1 MPKNHPN
8 KHYFKKLDQSARGI
22 QRLGDDKVSKR
33 DDTRVTKCTKLLRQ
47 SYQELSNKID
57 MKIRSLTEMHSELSS
72 LDDIIVK
79 CSNESEHTERTFK
92 EVSRPAR
99 ADKTLLEER
108 RERLKLSH
116 TELRRAER
124 MLKENGEKTVLRVLN
139 RCGDENGRQI
149 RDRLATCERTVE
161 HTMERVEKEDR
172 KLSKMISLLSDFEI
186 QAEYLENEIQN
197 HQNLK
202 GAESKLGQLRESAS
216 YLLDSG
222 NFSDHSPVTLRLD
235 RINRMLTSAAEQNRA
250 RQNQL
255 EKEKEREAEREN
267 QFELLKN
274 EINSLE
280 VIQIKRLSQLPQILR
295 DLDGQIS
302 SWENLEPKLEYLE
315 SLNESKSSE
324 PVCGSLRRRSR
335 KHRTS
340 TLPRNVRSSSASGVM
355 GVEGLRLK
363 YESIGDRIIN
373 TRNYGQILLEQM
385 EIWQSSFFKAN
396 NFIKDLK
403 QNGSNALIN
412 ATSEVGEAVRA
423 GNAVIQTSK
432 TKLDYEPSDL
442 GTIIDEIEKLKN
454 SFNAA
459 QKFIFE
465 NKQTEDNEHKKKQQF
480 RAKLESLS
488 SWLQDQ
494 WNLIS
499 HLGKISADPVVL
511 EQQMIQAR

>member
-1 MPKNHPN
+1 M
-8 KHYFKKLDQSARGI
+8 DQSARGI
-22 QRLGDDKVSKR
+22 QRLGEDKVSKR
-33 DDTRVTKCTKLLRQ
+33 DDARVTKCTKQLRQ
-47 SYQELSNKID
+47 TYQELSNKID
-57 MKIRSLTEMHSELSS
+57 MKIRSLTEMHAELTS
-72 LDDIIVK
+72 LNSIIGK
-79 CSNESEHTERTFK
+79 CSSESEHTERVFK

-116 TELRRAER
+116 SELKRSER
-124 MLKENGEKTVLRVLN
+124 VLKENGEKTVLRVLN

-149 RDRLATCERTVE
+149 RERLATCERTVE

-172 KLSKMISLLSDFEI
+172 KLSKMISLLGDFEV

-202 GAESKLGQLRESAS
+202 GAESKLAQLRESAS

-250 RQNQL
+250 RQHQL
-255 EKEKEREAEREN
+255 EKEKEREAERDN

-280 VIQIKRLSQLPQILR
+280 VIQISKLSSLPQILR
-295 DLDGQIS
+295 DLDSQIS
-302 SWENLEPKLEYLE
+302 TWENLEPKLEYLE
-315 SLNESKSSE
+315 SLNETKSSE
-324 PVCGSLRRRSR
+324 PMGSLRRRSR

-340 TLPRNVRSSSASGVM
+340 TLPRNVRSSSASSGVL

-363 YESIGDRIIN
+363 YESIGDRIIS

-385 EIWQSSFFKAN
+385 EIWQSSFFKATN
-396 NFIKDLK
+396 LIKDLRL
-403 QNGSNALIN
+403 NGSNALIN

-432 TKLDYEPSDL
+432 TKLDHEPSDL
-442 GTIIDEIEKLKN
+442 GLIVSEIDKLKTD
-454 SFNAA
+454 FNAA
-459 QKFIFE
+459 QKYIFE
-465 NKQTEDNEHKKKQQF
+465 NKQSEDNEHKKKQLF
-480 RAKLESLS
+480 RSKLEAIS

-511 EQQMIQAR
+511 EQQMIQESDRKKRGIG

>member
-1 MPKNHPN
+1 MKHERHVKMRMGTRFVFVIKMNLDQLLYSLQ
-8 KHYFKKLDQSARGI
+8 HYFKKLDQSARGI

-33 DDTRVTKCTKLLRQ
+33 DDARVTKCTKLLRQ
-47 SYQELSNKID
+47 TYQELSNKID
-57 MKIRSLTEMHSELSS
+57 MKIRSLTEMHGELTS
-72 LDDIIVK
+72 LNEIIAK

-92 EVSRPAR
+92 EVARPAR

-149 RDRLATCERTVE
+149 RERLATCERTVE

-202 GAESKLGQLRESAS
+202 GAESKLAQLRESAS

-250 RQNQL
+250 RQSQL

-267 QFELLKN
+267 QLELLKN

-280 VIQIKRLSQLPQILR
+280 VIQIRKLSELPQILR
-295 DLDGQIS
+295 DLDSQIS

-315 SLNESKSSE
+315 SLNETKSSE

-385 EIWQSSFFKAN
+385 EIWQSSFFKAT

-403 QNGSNALIN
+403 QNRQNALIN

-432 TKLDYEPSDL
+432 TKLDHEPTDL
-442 GTIIDEIEKLKN
+442 SLIVDEIEKLKN

-465 NKQTEDNEHKKKQQF
+465 NKQTEDNDTKMEN
-480 RAKLESLS
+480 AGL
-488 SWLQDQ
+488 
-494 WNLIS
+494 
-499 HLGKISADPVVL
+499 
-511 EQQMIQAR
+511 